1 MMHGAPIPPDID
13 AYIAD
18 CPREVQA
25 KMQQLR
31 TTIQKAAPE
40 ATEAISYSMPAFKF
54 HGPLVYFAT
63 FKRHIGFYAGSYAL
77 RHFAKELAGY
87 EKATGTI
94 RFYFEQAIPFGLITR
109 IVKLRVKENLAKV
122 AARAKK
128 KAARKRG

>member
-1 MMHGAPIPPDID
+1 MISGAPVPKDID
-13 AYIAD
+13 TYIAD
-18 CPREVQA
+18 CPRDVQA
-25 KMQQLR
+25 KMQKLR
-31 TTIQKAAPE
+31 VTIQKAAPD

-94 RFYFEQAIPFGLITR
+94 RFYFKQAIPYGLITR
-109 IVKLRVKENLAKV
+109 IVKLRVKENLAKA
-122 AARAKK
+122 AAREKK
-128 KAARKRG
+128 KAARKRA

>member
-1 MMHGAPIPPDID
+1 MNSDATVPKDID

-18 CPREVQA
+18 CPREVQV
-25 KMQQLR
+25 KMQKLR
-31 TTIQKAAPE
+31 ATIQKAAPD

-77 RHFAKELAGY
+77 RHFARELADY

-94 RFYFEQAIPFGLITR
+94 RFYFDQAIPYGLITR
-109 IVKLRVKENLAKV
+109 IVKLRVKENLAKT
-122 AARAKK
+122 
-128 KAARKRG
+128 AARKKRK